1 MTDLT
6 IGTRVRVTSGEF
18 AGNDGVITD
27 VFTYLED
34 SVNTDYDVVLDNIK
48 SDDVDGSYMIEDYE
62 LEAI

>member
-27 VFTYLED
+27 VFTY
-34 SVNTDYDVVLDNIK
+34 SAGTNTDYDVVLDNIK